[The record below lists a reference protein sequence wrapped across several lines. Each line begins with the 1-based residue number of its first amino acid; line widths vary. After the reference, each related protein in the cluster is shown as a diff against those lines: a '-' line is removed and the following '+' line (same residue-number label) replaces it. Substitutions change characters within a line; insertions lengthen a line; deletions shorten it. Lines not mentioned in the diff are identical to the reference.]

1 MTACKNL
8 DQLQDSVTSGAARA
22 VDSIVA
28 TIPGAP
34 TSGTAAAIASKIS
47 SAIST
52 VKAEAESALETAKGA
67 AATIESTLQE
77 YAEQVQA
84 QIEALEAAMIGA
96 TEEIIAQ
103 LQQQIENLKGEV
115 QKVIPSW
122 MNKTPEELLLDAKMG
137 ICDPQVDGLVKPQ
150 EGEAK
155 KIAPAAAPSKNPG
168 PTQVETFAAPTKPPL
183 ATNPIVE

>member
-34 TSGTAAAIASKIS
+34 TSGTAAAIGAKIS

-52 VKAEAESALETAKGA
+52 VKAEAESALAAAKGA

-77 YAEQVQA
+77 YAEQVQQ
-84 QIEALEAAMIGA
+84 QIEVLQAAMIGA
-96 TEEIIAQ
+96 SEEVIEQ
-103 LQQQIENLKGEV
+103 LKQQIENLKGEV
-115 QKVIPSW
+115 QEVIPSW
-122 MNKTPEELLLDAKMG
+122 MNKTPDQLLNDAKNG
-137 ICDPQVDGLVKPQ
+137 ICDPQVDGVVKPA
-150 EGEAK
+150 EGEGK
-155 KIAPAAAPSKNPG
+155 KIKPATPPAVNPA
-168 PTQVETFAAPTKPPL
+168 PTQVETYAAPSKPPL
-183 ATNPIVE
+183 MTNPIIE